1 MKIMYKILKNLG
13 IEYLTLKLNYDLK
26 LLDTLVLHDD
36 VQLVVVEI
44 EDSSYR
50 LLLEEYFTHIPFIL
64 KYSNYLK
71 I

>member
-1 MKIMYKILKNLG
+1 MYKILKNLG
-13 IEYLTLKLNYDLK
+13 IESLYLVLNYDFK
-26 LLDTLVLHDD
+26 LFDTLLLHND

-44 EDSSYR
+44 EDSTHR
-50 LLLEEYFTHIPFIL
+50 LVSEEYFTHIPFIL

>member
-1 MKIMYKILKNLG
+1 MYKILKNLG
-13 IEYLTLKLNYDLK
+13 IEYLSLVLNYDFK
-26 LLDTLVLHDD
+26 LFDTLLLHND

-44 EDSSYR
+44 EDSTYR
-50 LLLEEYFTHIPFIL
+50 LILEEYFTHIPFIL

>member
-1 MKIMYKILKNLG
+1 MYKILKNLG
-13 IEYLTLKLNYDLK
+13 IEYLYLVLNYDLK
-26 LLDTLVLHDD
+26 LFDTLLAHND

-44 EDSSYR
+44 EDSTYR
-50 LLLEEYFTHIPFIL
+50 LILEEYFTHIPFIL

>member
-1 MKIMYKILKNLG
+1 MHKILKNLG
-13 IEYLTLKLNYDLK
+13 IEYLSLVLNYDFK
-26 LLDTLVLHDD
+26 LFDTLLLHND

-50 LLLEEYFTHIPFIL
+50 LLSEEYFTHIPFIL

>member
-1 MKIMYKILKNLG
+1 MYKILKNLG
-13 IEYLTLKLNYDLK
+13 IEYLSLVLNYDFK
-26 LLDTLVLHDD
+26 LFDTLLLHND

-44 EDSSYR
+44 EDGTHR
-50 LLLEEYFTHIPFIL
+50 LVSEEYFTHILFIL

>member
-1 MKIMYKILKNLG
+1 MYKILKNLG
-13 IEYLTLKLNYDLK
+13 IEYLYLELNYGFNLF
-26 LLDTLVLHDD
+26 DTLLVHNDI
-36 VQLVVVEI
+36 QLVVVEI

-50 LLLEEYFTHIPFIL
+50 LLSEEYFTHIPFIL

>member
-1 MKIMYKILKNLG
+1 MYKILKNLG
-13 IEYLTLKLNYDLK
+13 IEYLSLVLNYDFELF
-26 LLDTLVLHDD
+26 DTLLLHND

-44 EDSSYR
+44 EDSTYR
-50 LLLEEYFTHIPFIL
+50 LILEEYFTHIPFIL

>member
-13 IEYLTLKLNYDLK
+13 IEYLTLKLNYDFK
-26 LLDTLVLHDD
+26 LLDTLVMHDD

-50 LLLEEYFTHIPFIL
+50 LLSEEYFTHIPFIL

>member
-1 MKIMYKILKNLG
+1 MYKILKNLG
-13 IEYLTLKLNYDLK
+13 IEYLSLVLNYDFK
-26 LLDTLVLHDD
+26 LFDTLLVHND

-44 EDSSYR
+44 EDSTYR
-50 LLLEEYFTHIPFIL
+50 LISEEYFTHIPFIL

>member
-1 MKIMYKILKNLG
+1 MYKILKNLG
-13 IEYLTLKLNYDLK
+13 IEYLYLVLNYDLK
-26 LLDTLVLHDD
+26 LFDTLLVHND

-44 EDSSYR
+44 EGSTYR
-50 LLLEEYFTHIPFIL
+50 LILEEYFTHIPFIL

>member
-1 MKIMYKILKNLG
+1 MYKILKNLG
-13 IEYLTLKLNYDLK
+13 IEYLSLVLNYDFK
-26 LLDTLVLHDD
+26 LFDTLLLHND

-44 EDSSYR
+44 EDSAYR
-50 LLLEEYFTHIPFIL
+50 LVSEEYFTHIPFIL

>member
-1 MKIMYKILKNLG
+1 MYKILKNLG
-13 IEYLTLKLNYDLK
+13 IEYLSLVLNYDFK
-26 LLDTLVLHDD
+26 LFDTLLLHND

-44 EDSSYR
+44 EDSTYR
-50 LLLEEYFTHIPFIL
+50 LISEEYFTHIPFIL

>member
-1 MKIMYKILKNLG
+1 MYKILKNLG
-13 IEYLTLKLNYDLK
+13 IEYLSLVLNYDFK
-26 LLDTLVLHDD
+26 LFDTLIVNND

-44 EDSSYR
+44 EDSTYR
-50 LLLEEYFTHIPFIL
+50 LISEEYFTHIPFIL

>member
-13 IEYLTLKLNYDLK
+13 IEYLTVKLNCDFK
-26 LLDTLVLHDD
+26 LLDTLVMHDD

-50 LLLEEYFTHIPFIL
+50 LLSEEYFTHIPFIL